1 MTALDVPV
9 EGPTALVVDD
19 SSSMRSILARLLGS
33 IGWSCRDAADGLL
46 ALDVLRTGWVPD
58 VLLVDWNMPVMSGLD
73 LLRAVRADAGYAA
86 MRLVVVSSECDPVVV
101 GQALDAGADE
111 YLVKPFTADSLASKL
126 ELVAH
131 GRWSA

>member
-1 MTALDVPV
+1 MTVLDVP
-9 EGPTALVVDD
+9 PATRTALVVDD

-33 IGWSCRDAADGLL
+33 IGWTCRDAADGRR

-73 LLRAVRADAGYAA
+73 LLRAVRAEAGYARV
-86 MRLVVVSSECDPVVV
+86 RLLVVSSECDPIVV

-111 YLVKPFTADSLASKL
+111 YLVKPFTADALASKL
-126 ELVAH
+126 DLVAR
-131 GRWSA
+131 GRWSG